1 VKDPNGKTTGYLDI
15 SIPGTTARRR
25 RYRYAFRR
33 RQSAKSRRANKR
45 SSGYWFTGYIHRIGL
60 NPTAALHY
68 ATIKSAIKGFYIKDK
83 KANTYASQEQHQA
96 A

>member
-1 VKDPNGKTTGYLDI
+1 MILSVETKPYNPISGKKKHPKLVD
-15 SIPGTTARRR
+15 SVV
-25 RYRYAFRR
+25 
-33 RQSAKSRRANKR
+33 
-45 SSGYWFTGYIHRIGL
+45 HRIGL
-60 NPTAALHY
+60 DPTAALHY